1 MRCIDADALRD
12 RLQNLADDDW
22 NANTTTTWSEAF
34 SECDDMV
41 DDAPT
46 IEPEPQIVR
55 CKDCKYYQT
64 RQKSGFLPQCC
75 WFDVLTK
82 PNDFCSNGR
91 KENR

>member
-1 MRCIDADALRD
+1 MRLIDADALKEYFFRPYSNEESYSNID
-12 RLQNLADDDW
+12 IEKVIDEQ
-22 NANTTTTWSEAF
+22 
-34 SECDDMV
+34 
-41 DDAPT
+41 PT

-82 PNDFCSNGR
+82 PNDYCSMAER
-91 KENR
+91 RTDE